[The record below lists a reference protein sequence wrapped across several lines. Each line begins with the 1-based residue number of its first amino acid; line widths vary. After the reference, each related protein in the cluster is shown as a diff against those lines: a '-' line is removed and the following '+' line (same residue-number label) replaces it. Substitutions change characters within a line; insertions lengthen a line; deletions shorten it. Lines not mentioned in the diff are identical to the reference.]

1 MKIKHI
7 VAVFLVFILL
17 TFGCAYPL
25 KAYTEY
31 NIEFTGLNYAA
42 EKAIQRDGEWY
53 IPSRL
58 LLQAF
63 GTQTIKTDDGELLRT
78 YTADANGMQ
87 RVEKPIYYRDEVVVL
102 MYHHITSKP
111 RRSWVITPEQFE
123 VQIQEV
129 LRAGFEF
136 ITIDQYIDYMLHS
149 KPVPPNAVLLTFD
162 DGYASFYTDVFPI
175 LKTYGIKATNFVII
189 NTIGN
194 DKNDNVKKLTWD
206 QMREM
211 KKAGMSF
218 YSHTYD
224 SHKYVPINREGTKER
239 PMLIRPMY
247 REEWKRVETHS
258 EYLARVKQD
267 LLKAE
272 QKLKKELGNTNSLI
286 AFPYGA
292 YNQDV
297 LNICKQIGI
306 EISFTVKPGI
316 NDRKQRN
323 GFRVNGGDQKIEV
336 NELIE
341 RMAHR
346 GEERAE
352 DKKDVVWRNSISRER
367 IAFKQS
373 TILQNNQVFVP
384 MNEVVE
390 LLNIEPSIDHNDRT
404 IKLSMSSD
412 DKRLSP

>member
-1 MKIKHI
+1 MKIKYV
-7 VAVFLVFILL
+7 VAVFLIFILL
-17 TFGCAYPL
+17 AIGCTPPL
-25 KAYTEY
+25 RAYTEY
-31 NIEFTGLNYAA
+31 SVEFAGHNHAA
-42 EKAIQRDGEWY
+42 GKAIQRDDEWY
-53 IPSRL
+53 IPTRL
-58 LLQAF
+58 LMQAF
-63 GTQTIKTDDGELLRT
+63 GNQTIKTDNGEMLRI
-78 YTADANGMQ
+78 YTADEKGMQ

-136 ITIDQYIDYMLHS
+136 ITIDQYIDYMLHN

-175 LKTYGIKATNFVII
+175 LKMYGIKATNFVII

-194 DKNDNVKKLTWD
+194 DKSDSVKKLTWE

-224 SHKYVPINREGTKER
+224 SHKYVPINKEGTKER

-247 REEWKRVETHS
+247 REDLKRVETRS

-267 LLKAE
+267 LLMAE
-272 QKLKKELGNTNSLI
+272 QKLKQELGNTNSVI

-292 YNQDV
+292 YDKDV
-297 LNICKQIGI
+297 LDICNQLGI
-306 EISFTVKPGI
+306 NISFTVKPGI
-316 NDRKQRN
+316 NNREQRN
-323 GFRVNGGDQKIEV
+323 GFRINGGDQKIEV
-336 NELIE
+336 AELIE

-346 GEERAE
+346 GEERAD
-352 DKKDVVWRNSISRER
+352 DKRDVVWRNSISRER
-367 IAFKQS
+367 VVFKQS
-373 TILQNNQVFVP
+373 PILQNDQVFIP
-384 MNEVVE
+384 MNEVME
-390 LLNIEPSIDHNDRT
+390 LLNIQPSINHQGRT
-404 IKLSMSSD
+404 ITLSLSSD
-412 DKRLSP
+412 DKRSR

>member
-1 MKIKHI
+1 MKMKYV
-7 VAVFLVFILL
+7 VAVLLIFILL
-17 TFGCAYPL
+17 AIGCTPPL

-31 NIEFTGLNYAA
+31 NVELSGLNHAA
-42 EKAIQRDGEWY
+42 GKAIQREDEWY
-53 IPSRL
+53 ISSRL

-63 GTQTIKTDDGELLRT
+63 GIQTIKTDDGEMLRM
-78 YTADANGMQ
+78 YTADEKGLQ

-111 RRSWVITPEQFE
+111 RRSWVITPGQFE

-136 ITIDQYIDYMLHS
+136 ITIDQYIDYMLHN

-175 LKTYGIKATNFVII
+175 LKRYGINATNFVIV
-189 NTIGN
+189 NTIEN
-194 DKNDNVKKLTWD
+194 DEIGSVKKLTWE

-224 SHKYVPINREGTKER
+224 SHKYAPMNKERTKER

-247 REEWKRVETHS
+247 REELKRVETRS

-267 LLKAE
+267 LLMAE
-272 QKLKKELGNTNSLI
+272 QKLKQELGNTKSII

-292 YNQDV
+292 YNKDV
-297 LNICKQIGI
+297 LNICKQLGI
-306 EISFTVKPGI
+306 DISFTVKPGI
-316 NDRKQRN
+316 NNREQRN
-323 GFRVNGGDQKIEV
+323 GYRINGGDQKIEV

-346 GEERAE
+346 GEERAD
-352 DKKDVVWRNSISRER
+352 DKRNMVWRNSVSRER
-367 IAFKQS
+367 IVFKQS
-373 TILQNNQVFVP
+373 PIIQNNQVFVP
-384 MNEVVE
+384 MNEVVD
-390 LLNIEPSIDHNDRT
+390 LLNIQPSIDHKGRT
-404 IKLSMSSD
+404 ITLSLSSD
-412 DKRLSP
+412 DKRISR